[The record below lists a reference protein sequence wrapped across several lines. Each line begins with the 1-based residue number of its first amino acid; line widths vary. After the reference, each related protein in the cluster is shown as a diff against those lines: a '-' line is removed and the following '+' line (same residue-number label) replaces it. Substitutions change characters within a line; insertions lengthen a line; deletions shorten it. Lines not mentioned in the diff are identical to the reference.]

1 MTPAMAERPDRFRLD
16 DELGRPRTL
25 LAGPE
30 QFDRLD
36 PVPAVSQGAGPPP
49 LIFLGLGP
57 EPAEAKF
64 LVPPGAT
71 VHYVECPAFRTRMGP
86 EWEKGVPPEWRELAP
101 ESPEFLDQAVA
112 RGARIF
118 LYRHG
123 PRLFPSFWG
132 PILGLCRLTRLCPG
146 APPVAAREVILPA
159 GKGDLLG
166 PALAAAFQRA
176 DLAPLRP
183 RASLLASELPRILA
197 GAKPALFFS
206 VNFEGLDSHGER
218 FHLLDQAGI
227 AVAVWCV
234 DNPWHLLSGLK
245 SPFWRQL
252 HLFVTDVSF
261 VHPLKEHGAEHVYHL
276 PLAACPDVF
285 QPAPDTG
292 YPDLAQRLLFVGRS
306 EFPGKS
312 GFFAACKQDAK
323 LWSKAEAMVEWG
335 ERPDFDWW
343 AREYGVREM
352 WPGTA
357 VRQAGFGAEE
367 AARHRRMRCLR
378 EAAGRLPVTVFGD
391 AAWQELA
398 PELEDVR
405 PPVDYYGP
413 LASAYRDA
421 GCVLNVTSLLLPAG
435 LTQRHFDVWTA
446 GGVLATDASPG
457 LDIFPRELT
466 EPISFRRPSELPGLV
481 KRLMGED
488 SLRQELSRAWREH
501 ILASHT
507 YDHRVTTVLNT
518 VNPSF

>member
-1 MTPAMAERPDRFRLD
+1 MAERPDRFRLD
-16 DELGRPRTL
+16 DELGRSRTL

-30 QFDRLD
+30 QFDPLD
-36 PVPAVSQGAGPPP
+36 PVPSAPQEVGPPL

-57 EPAEAKF
+57 EPAEGMF

-71 VHYVECPAFRTRMGP
+71 VYYVECPAFRRRLGP
-86 EWEKGVPPEWRELAP
+86 EWEKAVPPEWRELDP
-101 ESPEFLDQAVA
+101 ESRESLGQAVA

-146 APPVAAREVILPA
+146 TFPATPSAAAREVILPA
-159 GKGDLLG
+159 AKGDLLG

-176 DLAPLRP
+176 DLTPLRP
-183 RASLLASELPRILA
+183 QAERVASELPRILA
-197 GAKPALFFS
+197 GGKPALFFS
-206 VNFEGLDSHGER
+206 VNFKGLDPYGER
-218 FHLLDQAGI
+218 FHLLDQAGVP
-227 AVAVWCV
+227 VAAWCV
-234 DNPWHLLSGLK
+234 DNPWHVLSGLK

-252 HLFVTDVSF
+252 HLFVTDASF
-261 VHPLKEHGAEHVYHL
+261 IRPLKEHGAEHVYHL
-276 PLAACPDVF
+276 PLAACPDLF
-285 QPAPDTG
+285 QPDPDVN
-292 YPDLAQRLLFVGRS
+292 YSDLAQRLLFVGRS

-343 AREYGVREM
+343 AREYGVGEM

-367 AARHRRMRCLR
+367 AARHRRMRCIR
-378 EAAGRLPVTVFGD
+378 EAVGRLPVTAFGD
-391 AAWQELA
+391 GAWQELI
-398 PELEDVR
+398 PELTDVR

-457 LDIFPRELT
+457 LGIFPRELT
-466 EPISFRRPSELPGLV
+466 DPISFRRPSELPGLV
-481 KRLMGED
+481 KRLTDDD
-488 SLRQELSRAWREH
+488 SLRQELSKAWREC

-507 YDHRVTTVLNT
+507 YEHRVAKVLDTVD
-518 VNPSF
+518 VSF